1 MFAARGGTY
10 NRSKLSP
17 ETPNPPSAS
26 SGAQYLPVIAIDG
39 PVASGKS
46 AVGLML
52 ARQLGYRL
60 VDTGM
65 MYRAI
70 TWLALQRGVSVDHE
84 SALVALAENA
94 RIELGQPSAGG
105 GATLRLNGEDVT
117 SRLRTP
123 DVDRNVSFVSRLPGV
138 RAALVR
144 LQRALAAEGRLVM
157 LGRDIGSV
165 VLTDAPLKVY
175 LDASAEVRA
184 KRRYRELADA
194 GRERPEE
201 EILEE
206 LRERD
211 RMDSERHESPLRAA
225 DGALI
230 IDTSDLTLEQ
240 VVERVREAA
249 LVHP

>member
-1 MFAARGGTY
+1 
-10 NRSKLSP
+10 
-17 ETPNPPSAS
+17 
-26 SGAQYLPVIAIDG
+26 
-39 PVASGKS
+39 
-46 AVGLML
+46 ML
-52 ARQLGYRL
+52 ARLLGYRL

-70 TWLALQRGVSVDHE
+70 TWLALQRSVSLDDE
-84 SALVALAENA
+84 AGLVALAASA
-94 RIELGQPSAGG
+94 RIELGQPSDNG

-117 SRLRTP
+117 NRLRAP
-123 DVDRNVSFVSRLPGV
+123 DVDRNVSLVSRLPGV

-184 KRRYRELADA
+184 QRRYRELADA
-194 GRERPEE
+194 GRERPEA

-206 LRERD
+206 LRQRD
-211 RMDSERHESPLRAA
+211 RMDSERHTSPLRPA
-225 DGALI
+225 DDALI

-240 VVERVREAA
+240 VVDRVREAA
-249 LVHP
+249 LVRP

>member
-1 MFAARGGTY
+1 M
-10 NRSKLSP
+10 
-17 ETPNPPSAS
+17 
-26 SGAQYLPVIAIDG
+26 
-39 PVASGKS
+39 
-46 AVGLML
+46 GLLL
-52 ARQLGYRL
+52 ARLLGYRL

-70 TWLALQRGVSVDHE
+70 TWLAMQRGVSLDDE
-84 SALVALAENA
+84 AGLVTLAEGA
-94 RIELGQPSAGG
+94 RIELGQPTENG
-105 GATLRLNGEDVT
+105 GATLRLNGDDVT
-117 SRLRTP
+117 AQLRAP
-123 DVDRNVSFVSRLPGV
+123 DVDRNVSLVSRLPGV

-184 KRRYRELADA
+184 QRRYRELADA
-194 GRERPEE
+194 GRERPEA

-206 LRERD
+206 LRQRD
-211 RMDSERHESPLRAA
+211 RMDTERHASPLRPA
-225 DGALI
+225 DDALI

-249 LVHP
+249 LVRP